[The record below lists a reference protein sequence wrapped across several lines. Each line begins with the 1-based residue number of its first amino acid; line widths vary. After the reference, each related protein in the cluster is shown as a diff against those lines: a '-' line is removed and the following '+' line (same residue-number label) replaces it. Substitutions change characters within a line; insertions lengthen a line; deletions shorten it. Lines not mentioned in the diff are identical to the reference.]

1 MEQIV
6 AVPLGDILTVNRG
19 VVHGQPAPFVA
30 DTVSSADGVVSKT
43 RGNSEDF
50 DGNGI
55 GSGGILVEPGDH
67 EAIMEIVRDL
77 TPQRL
82 EQLRRNIQQECRVVL
97 WEDFLNENDKLY
109 SDSL

>member
-1 MEQIV
+1 V
-6 AVPLGDILTVNRG
+6 
-19 VVHGQPAPFVA
+19 
-30 DTVSSADGVVSKT
+30 VVSKNV
-43 RGNSEDF
+43 GAKDVV
-50 DGNGI
+50 